1 MPRANAVSRAL
12 TEAGHRRTS
21 VSRKVVHGWTV
32 HYAGFRCSNM
42 SWGAVRV
49 EYEAG
54 SEAHSMGKNQQEKT
68 RRLFI
73 RRYRAVLEAKYAVSE
88 TENSFGRTV
97 LVVRDRPMNSD

>member
-49 EYEAG
+49 DYEAG
-54 SEAHSMGKNQQEKT
+54 SEASSMGRNQQEKT
-68 RRLFI
+68 RKKFI
-73 RRYRAVLEAKYAVSE
+73 AKYHATLE
-88 TENSFGRTV
+88 TKYEVLGGEDMFGRTI
-97 LVVRDRPMNSD
+97 LMVRDRPISKD